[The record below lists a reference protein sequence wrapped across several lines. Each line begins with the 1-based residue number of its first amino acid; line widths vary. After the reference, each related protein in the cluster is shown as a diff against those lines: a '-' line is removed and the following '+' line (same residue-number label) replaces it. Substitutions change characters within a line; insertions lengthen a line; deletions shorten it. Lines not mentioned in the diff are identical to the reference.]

1 MASIKTAISLP
12 AELMRSVDAAA
23 AARGE
28 TRSGFIRR
36 VLQAAVRARRDAAIT
51 RRLNEVFA
59 DEAMVDEQRQVAEQ
73 LEEAGLD
80 WADESW

>member
-1 MASIKTAISLP
+1 MASLKTAISLP
-12 AELMRSVDAAA
+12 AALMRSVDEAA

-36 VLQAAVRARRDAAIT
+36 VLHAAVRARRDAAIT
-51 RRLNEVFA
+51 RRLNELFA
-59 DEAMVDEQRQVAEQ
+59 DEALADEQRQLAAQ
-73 LEEAGLD
+73 LDDAGSD

>member
-12 AELMRSVDAAA
+12 AELMRSVDEAA

-28 TRSGFIRR
+28 SRSGFIRR

-59 DEAMVDEQRQVAEQ
+59 DDALADEQRRVAAE
-73 LEEAGLD
+73 LEEAGVD